1 MMRLIIRNN
10 IPVSNLGKTDFI
22 NRKFRCRL
30 GGARD
35 CCQLP
40 TTGERSP
47 HISNA
52 RDCTYIPPV
61 RLNHPRIVDTEARYY
76 QAHPPQLSPPQL
88 REVSRS

>member
-40 TTGERSP
+40 TTGDALAA
-47 HISNA
+47 HIQRA
-52 RDCTYIPPV
+52 GLYI
-61 RLNHPRIVDTEARYY
+61 
-76 QAHPPQLSPPQL
+76 HPPRASEPPSDRRHRGTIL
-88 REVSRS
+88 PGTSATVVSSTVA

>member
-40 TTGERSP
+40 TTGDAFVA
-47 HISNA
+47 HIQRA
-52 RDCTYIPPV
+52 GLYIHPPV
-61 RLNHPRIVDTEARYY
+61 RV
-76 QAHPPQLSPPQL
+76 
-88 REVSRS
+88 